1 MKKFFNSL
9 LVLVAAASR
18 RCFPWQRP
26 DASAP
31 FQPIALANQLGGVF
45 EHGRETLQIDPSTT
59 LPVSSKYLIYK
70 RGSSQYYAAIA
81 DGVNLPLGISPDAP
95 YQLNDFLAVDRFGV
109 IVGTQLGYSAGAV
122 TIDDLVYSAA
132 NGLVGDLTTAGHGTF
147 WVIGRATNT
156 VGAASQETTFI
167 PCFPY
172 QVTQ

>member
-1 MKKFFNSL
+1 MKKFLNFITLTSSFFL
-9 LVLVAAASR
+9 GR
-18 RCFPWQRP
+18 RGPR
-26 DASAP
+26 
-31 FQPIALANQLGGVF
+31 PIALANQLGGMF
-45 EHGRETLQIDPSTT
+45 ERGCETLQIDPSTT

-81 DGVNLPLGISPDAP
+81 DGVNLPLGVSPDAP
-95 YQLNDFLAVDRFGV
+95 YQLGDCLSVERFGATP
-109 IVGTQLGYSAGAV
+109 GTLLGYSTGAV
-122 TIDDLVYSAA
+122 TIDDYVYSAA

-156 VGAASQETTFI
+156 VSAANQEVTYV